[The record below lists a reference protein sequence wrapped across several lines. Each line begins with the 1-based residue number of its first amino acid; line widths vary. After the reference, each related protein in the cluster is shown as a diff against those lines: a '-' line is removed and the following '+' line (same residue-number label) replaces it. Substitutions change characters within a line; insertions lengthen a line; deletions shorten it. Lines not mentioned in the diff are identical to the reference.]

1 MSDVTAYESG
11 MELLI
16 TVVVAAEDEATARDA
31 CAGVVELLDGRV
43 VRTTDCSDEE
53 PGCRSVTISR
63 KTADPSTGNPSATLA
78 RAVRN
83 TLHTLG
89 SGFTGSRVSCEPPS
103 AWTVVDAPELVGELV
118 PGGERMLLEAWQSG
132 STAPNTGTG
141 APDTS
146 DRSPRQGNRRPG

>member
-1 MSDVTAYESG
+1 MTTYEPG

-16 TVVVAAEDEATARDA
+16 TVVVAAEDETTARDA
-31 CAGVVELLDGRV
+31 CAGVVELLDGHV

-63 KTADPSTGNPSATLA
+63 KTADPSTGNPAATLA

-83 TLHTLG
+83 TLRTLG

-118 PGGERMLLEAWQSG
+118 PGGERVLLEAWRID
-132 STAPNTGTG
+132 STGPNPGTG
-141 APDTS
+141 APDTA
-146 DRSPRQGNRRPG
+146 DRSLHQGNRRAG